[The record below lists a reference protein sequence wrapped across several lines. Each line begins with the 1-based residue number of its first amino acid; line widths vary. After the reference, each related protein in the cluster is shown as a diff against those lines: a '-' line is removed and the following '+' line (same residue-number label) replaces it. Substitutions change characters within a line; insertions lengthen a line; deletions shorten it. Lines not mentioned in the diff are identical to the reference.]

1 MLIALTMVA
10 SFTPTP
16 LYSLYQEQW
25 GISDV
30 QVSLAFAA
38 YPAGVIS
45 VLLFLGGIS
54 DRIGRRNTLLI
65 GLAVLVLAL
74 FALALAPSYPV
85 LVLGRLIHGFGS
97 GLATSAAAAALMES
111 HPRGLASG
119 AFVNTACIG
128 AGVAA
133 GPLLSGALAEITPH
147 PLLFPYLA
155 IVLALLIPAVLLLRV
170 PRPPRATGRVR
181 IVQPIGVPRALWL
194 RFSVAAAAIITANL
208 CMGVYGSFGTR
219 IAHTVGWDSQGRTG
233 WLVSGMLFF
242 LALAQFA
249 GRRLEHT
256 TSMSVG
262 ALGAASGWIAA
273 ACGAQTGSLPVLLI
287 GSLMIGTGAGLCLL
301 GSAGFIGSIS
311 PQNRRAEIYSAYLLV
326 AFTTLGM
333 TAVAAGPLNEHYSIE
348 LVLACAAAVT
358 ITTTAWILTLSGGTS
373 RLRGRRFLSSKESAA
388 SVQSARN
395 ASNSAS

>member
-1 MLIALTMVA
+1 MLIVLTMVA

-16 LYSLYQEQW
+16 LYSLYQDEW

-65 GLAVLVLAL
+65 GLAVLLVAL
-74 FALALAPSYPV
+74 LALALAPSYPV

-133 GPLLSGALAEITPH
+133 GPLLSGALAEITSA
-147 PLLFPYLA
+147 PLLFPYVA
-155 IVLALLIPAVLLLRV
+155 IGVTLLIPAVLLMRV
-170 PRPPRATGRVR
+170 PRPPRAAGRVR
-181 IVQPIGVPRALWL
+181 VMQPIGVPRALWL
-194 RFSVAAAAIITANL
+194 RFSVAAAAIVTANL
-208 CMGVYGSFGTR
+208 CMGVYGSFGSR
-219 IAHTVGWDSQGRTG
+219 IADTVGWDSQGRTG

-249 GRRLEHT
+249 GRRLVHT
-256 TSMSVG
+256 TSMGVG
-262 ALGAASGWIAA
+262 ALGAASGWVIAA
-273 ACGAQTGSLPVLLI
+273 FGAHAESLPALLLGSLLI
-287 GSLMIGTGAGLCLL
+287 GIGAGLCLL
-301 GSAGFIGSIS
+301 GSAGFIGHIS
-311 PQNRRAEIYSAYLLV
+311 PPGRRAEIYSAYLLV
-326 AFTTLGM
+326 AFTTLGG
-333 TAVAAGPLNEHYSIE
+333 TALVAGPLNERHSIE
-348 LVLACAAAVT
+348 FVLSCAAAVT
-358 ITTTAWILTLSGGTS
+358 ITTTAWILPQTL
-373 RLRGRRFLSSKESAA
+373 RPRPR
-388 SVQSARN
+388 
-395 ASNSAS
+395 

>member
-1 MLIALTMVA
+1 MLIVLTMVA

-16 LYSLYQEQW
+16 LYSLYQQEW

-38 YPAGVIS
+38 YPAGVIA

-65 GLAVLVLAL
+65 GLALLTLAL
-74 FALALAPSYPV
+74 LALALAPSYPV
-85 LVLGRLIHGFGS
+85 FVLGRLIHGFSS

-111 HPRGLASG
+111 HPQGLAAG
-119 AFVNTACIG
+119 AFVNTACVG
-128 AGVAA
+128 AGVAV
-133 GPLLSGALAEITPH
+133 GPLLSGALAEVTSQ

-155 IVLALLIPAVLLLRV
+155 VGIALLIPAVLLMRA
-170 PRPPRATGRVR
+170 PPPPQAAGRVR
-181 IVQPIGVPRALWL
+181 IMQRIGVPRALWR

-219 IAHTVGWDSQGRTG
+219 IAYTVGWDSQGHTG
-233 WLVSGMLFF
+233 WLVSGMLFC

-249 GRRLEHT
+249 GRRLAHT
-256 TSMSVG
+256 TSMSIG
-262 ALGAASGWIAA
+262 ASVAATGWIAA
-273 ACGAQTGSLPVLLI
+273 ACGAQTGSLPALLI

-311 PQNRRAEIYSAYLLV
+311 PPDRRAEIYSAYLLV

-333 TAVAAGPLNEHYSIE
+333 TAIVAGPLNEHRSIE
-348 LVLACAAAVT
+348 FVLACAAAIT
-358 ITTTAWILTLSGGTS
+358 ITTTTWILRHTLHP
-373 RLRGRRFLSSKESAA
+373 R
-388 SVQSARN
+388 
-395 ASNSAS
+395 